1 MTSTSIDYA
10 KTYFEH
16 PRLTKIHG
24 EPSFDTLKPFRNE
37 IKANLAS
44 VSSELGGGVHGH
56 LGLGFRD
63 EDYDNIAP
71 GTPYVRPLHPGAAP
85 EVGATQHDTIRMRDE
100 WKDKIKLFREVTD
113 VEKTI
118 IKQIVEAIDE
128 KYIKSIRDRVTNT
141 IKISLIQIL
150 EFLFD
155 RYGIVEDD
163 DLREKEEQMRQF
175 SYDISDPIVEI
186 FNPIEDL
193 EEFGVA
199 ANDPYTSQQLIKF
212 GLQIIKDTGDLE
224 KGQEEWHE
232 RPRNEKTWAT
242 FKEHFERAHR
252 ILRKT
257 RGKTMKGTAFHRANM
272 LAEQVLHEV
281 RAVQTNVL
289 EALDATNFDG
299 EDKETVLPPQQK
311 ANSAATSVQDEI
323 LNTLRMMQ
331 GEIAALKRGNLC
343 HQTSTEDTNT
353 SRNNQRRPVDR
364 TKYCWTHGAWNHL
377 SKDCFKPREGHKKE
391 ATFANKMGGSTKKCQ

>member
-1 MTSTSIDYA
+1 
-10 KTYFEH
+10 
-16 PRLTKIHG
+16 
-24 EPSFDTLKPFRNE
+24 
-37 IKANLAS
+37 
-44 VSSELGGGVHGH
+44 
-56 LGLGFRD
+56 
-63 EDYDNIAP
+63 
-71 GTPYVRPLHPGAAP
+71 
-85 EVGATQHDTIRMRDE
+85 MRDE

-118 IKQIVEAIDE
+118 IKQIVEVIDE

-193 EEFGVA
+193 EEFGIA

-232 RPRNEKTWAT
+232 RP
-242 FKEHFERAHR
+242 
-252 ILRKT
+252 
-257 RGKTMKGTAFHRANM
+257 
-272 LAEQVLHEV
+272 
-281 RAVQTNVL
+281 
-289 EALDATNFDG
+289 
-299 EDKETVLPPQQK
+299 
-311 ANSAATSVQDEI
+311 
-323 LNTLRMMQ
+323 
-331 GEIAALKRGNLC
+331 
-343 HQTSTEDTNT
+343 
-353 SRNNQRRPVDR
+353 
-364 TKYCWTHGAWNHL
+364 
-377 SKDCFKPREGHKKE
+377 
-391 ATFANKMGGSTKKCQ
+391 